1 MVKSMTGFGR
11 ATSEEGKDRIF
22 SLEMKS
28 VNHRY
33 LDLNVRMPKSLIS
46 LEDKIRRI
54 VNDRL
59 NRGKVDIFINYKNYC
74 HNDAIAKLNTALA
87 DSYVQCLEELQK
99 RYDNVKND
107 ITLSLIARYPDVI
120 TLEEKEE
127 NLEEIWKELEE
138 VLQKSIDMMIDMRTV
153 EGNKLSED
161 ILIKCGLVENW
172 VADIEAKS
180 YIIVENYRNKLHDR
194 IEELLGN
201 VEVDENRL
209 AMEVALFADKSTI
222 DEEITRLKSHIIQLK
237 STLSL
242 DEPVGRKLD
251 FIVQEMNREANTI
264 ASKSTDIEIT
274 KLVINIKNIIEKIR
288 EQVQNIE

>member
-74 HNDAIAKLNTALA
+74 NNDAIAKLNTTLA

-107 ITLSLIARYPDVI
+107 ITLSLVARYPDVI

-127 NLEEIWKELEE
+127 DLDEIWKELEE

-161 ILIKCGLVENW
+161 ILIKCSLIEEW

-180 YIIVENYRNKLHDR
+180 YIIVENYKNKLHNR

-201 VEVDENRL
+201 IEVDENRL

>member
-11 ATSEEGKDRIF
+11 ATSEEGKDRVF

-59 NRGKVDIFINYKNYC
+59 NRGKVDIFINYKNYS

-87 DSYVQCLEELQK
+87 DSYVKCLEELQK
-99 RYDNVKND
+99 RYDNLKND
-107 ITLSLIARYPDVI
+107 TSLSLIARYPDVI

-127 NLEEIWKELEE
+127 NLDEIWKEVEE
-138 VLQKSIDMMIDMRTV
+138 VLQKSINMMIDMRTV

-161 ILIKCGLVENW
+161 ILGKCNLIEKWVE
-172 VADIEAKS
+172 DIESKS

-194 IEELLGN
+194 IAELLGK

-242 DEPVGRKLD
+242 DEPIGRKLD

-274 KLVINIKNIIEKIR
+274 KIVINIKNMIEKIR

>member
-74 HNDAIAKLNTALA
+74 HNDAIAKLNTTLA

-127 NLEEIWKELEE
+127 NLEEIWKELKE